1 MPFRDKKNL
10 RSKSAGVTLVEV
22 LLSIGLTAVVAT
34 GVSSLLSRKLHFMK
48 ELQSNLRMRSIGQ
61 KIEKS
66 LTDNRVLQAIL
77 SNSDPGNM
85 TLRNCIT
92 NPPASGTLCTSTD
105 PQKQVTFNLFFGAL
119 RIAGTKTNPAR
130 YKLLDGSLCTPT
142 TLRPAE
148 CNIEAR
154 AYFWASCPQTSSW
167 WDTQSS
173 NTDGSV
179 APPTSGTPL
188 SMLASSCP
196 VAQSIHLR
204 YQLRYT
210 PTNPPASGT
219 KVESVTQYPKD
230 SYFWVNGLNNTDT
243 TALGA
248 ISVPV
253 SSFSTPQSFSDCPPN
268 FSMTSIDNGH
278 PVCECLSPFKLGSTC
293 SYTKFIAGVT
303 NEICSCT
310 EPYTKCA
317 PDTRYRGT
325 CPDGSV
331 RCCPVNCATR
341 RGITWTNDGS
351 SAGSCPVGS
360 WIEAI
365 QPEAFTLGETQN
377 KKQAGC
383 KVIDECPMGKW
394 GGTCNGRVKCK
405 ETFTC
410 CNETSDCSS
419 ACP

>member
-1 MPFRDKKNL
+1 MQRRDQKNL
-10 RSKSAGVTLVEV
+10 RSKSAGVTLVEII
-22 LLSIGLTAVVAT
+22 LSIGITAIVAA
-34 GVSSLLSRKLHFMK
+34 GVSTLLSRKMHFMK

-61 KIEKS
+61 KIEKT
-66 LTDNRVLQAIL
+66 LTDGKVLRSIL
-77 SNSDPGNM
+77 SSSDPGNA

-92 NPPASGTLCTSTD
+92 NPPIGGTICTATD
-105 PQKQVTFNLFFGAL
+105 PKSQITFNLILPTGEK
-119 RIAGTKTNPAR
+119 IAGTKTSPAK
-130 YKLLDGSLCTPT
+130 YKLLDGTLCTPKT
-142 TLRPAE
+142 KNPKD

-154 AYFWASCPQTSSW
+154 AYFWASCPQGNSW
-167 WDTQSS
+167 WDREVS
-173 NTDGSV
+173 NPDGSSSIV
-179 APPTSGTPL
+179 AGSAPTYIPT
-188 SMLASSCP
+188 SCP
-196 VAQSIHLR
+196 VAQVIHLR
-204 YQLRYT
+204 YQLVYT
-210 PTNPPASGT
+210 PTNAAA
-219 KVESVTQYPKD
+219 KVDSVTQYPKN
-230 SYFWVNGLNNTDT
+230 SYFWVGGVANSST

-268 FSMTSIDNGH
+268 FSMTSIEDGH
-278 PVCECLSPFKLGSTC
+278 PICECLSPFKLSSTC
-293 SYTKFIAGVT
+293 SYTKYKAGVT
-303 NEICSCT
+303 TEICACT

-341 RGITWTNDGS
+341 RGVEWTNDGS
-351 SAGSCPVGS
+351 SAGSCPIGS
-360 WIEAI
+360 WLESIE
-365 QPEAFTLGETQN
+365 PDGFTASETAN
-377 KKQAGC
+377 TKSKGC
-383 KVIDECPMGKW
+383 KVVDECPMGKW